1 MAEQAILFDRITGRE
16 TMVNQILVVVRY
28 FLGNELSLHIKKNNG
43 PLFLMIKNLSVQAKL
58 RIWGLPWWLSGKE
71 SACQCRRHGFYP

>member
-43 PLFLMIKNLSVQAKL
+43 PLFLMIK
-58 RIWGLPWWLSGKE
+58 I
-71 SACQCRRHGFYP
+71 